1 MWKLI
6 MSNFLKKTFFH
17 WFYKPSG
24 ICLFLMGFIK
34 QNTLVLYRH
43 LVLITIIIFIST
55 NNFAVT
61 YADDTT
67 SSNPVFFDGRDKEG
81 SGSSVQQQGRSDITH
96 FSLISGITDYIM
108 TNNINNVLLVKTII
122 DIEADENNTEDSG
135 ISLFAM
141 SLPIAIR
148 QPVSIVLII
157 SAILGV
163 FLRFIRNR
171 YHQLRPLADYC
182 VSFIGLLIGSP
193 VFFVIGIII
202 KITARGPVFYTQERV
217 GKDGRLFNIIKFRT
231 MCVNAESQ
239 DGPVWAKKNDK
250 RITTFGRFLRKT
262 HIDELPQ
269 LINVIRGEMSIIG
282 PRPERPFFVKKFKD
296 NIPGYS
302 KRLAIKPGIAGL
314 AQCCH
319 KYDETIRDVQKKLRY
334 DILYINRM
342 CWMLDLR
349 ILCRTLRVSLL
360 WEEGKKH
367 NVT

>member
-1 MWKLI
+1 MR
-6 MSNFLKKTFFH
+6 
-17 WFYKPSG
+17 
-24 ICLFLMGFIK
+24 FIK
-34 QNTLVLYRH
+34 QNALVLYRH
-43 LVLITIIIFIST
+43 LVLITILIFFST
-55 NNFAVT
+55 NSVATIF
-61 YADDTT
+61 ADDAT
-67 SSNPVFFDGRDKEG
+67 SSNLISFNERDKEE
-81 SGSSVQQQGRSDITH
+81 SGILGQQLWRSDIIH
-96 FSLISGITDYIM
+96 IPLISGITNCIIGS
-108 TNNINNVLLVKTII
+108 NINNVLLTNTPI
-122 DIEADENNTEDSG
+122 DLEANENNTEDAG
-135 ISLFAM
+135 ISLFTM
-141 SLPIAIR
+141 SLPITIR

-157 SAILGV
+157 SAILGL

-182 VSFIGLLIGSP
+182 VSLIGLLLVSP
-193 VFFVIGIII
+193 VFFVVGIII
-202 KITARGPVFYTQERV
+202 KITSRGPVFYTQERV
-217 GKDGRLFNIIKFRT
+217 GKNGRLFNIIKFRT

-282 PRPERPFFVKKFKD
+282 PRPERPFFVRKFKD
-296 NIPGYS
+296 SIPGYS

-349 ILCRTLRVSLL
+349 ILWRTLRVSLL